1 MKLELIKKSIEQ
13 SIQTETNETVK
24 NELLKTLSEINDQI
38 ERYESRDLFD
48 DEIYLITPESITD
61 LLNIVTY
68 DELGKLL
75 KKSDDI
81 KVEQYEDLIKSK
93 FQIYEL
99 NKTVLTTGLEII
111 SDLWYENDE
120 YGNHNDDGTFC
131 GE

>member
-24 NELLKTLSEINDQI
+24 NELLATLSEINDQI

-75 KKSDDI
+75 KKSDDVDI
-81 KVEQYEDLIKSK
+81 EQYENLLKSK

-99 NKTVLTTGLEII
+99 NKTIMTAGLEII

>member
-13 SIQTETNETVK
+13 SIQTETNEVVK

-131 GE
+131 NE